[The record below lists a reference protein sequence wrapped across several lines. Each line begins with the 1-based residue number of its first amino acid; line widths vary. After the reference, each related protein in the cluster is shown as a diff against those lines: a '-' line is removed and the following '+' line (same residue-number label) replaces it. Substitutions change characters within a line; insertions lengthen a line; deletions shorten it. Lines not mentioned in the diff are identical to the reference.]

1 MACEVEEGGRLDAGR
16 TPSTPLPVPWLAGC
30 GGNSVLLVSGFAISG
45 LAISALA
52 TSTLLVS
59 ALATTALEV
68 SGTSGRAAGTAL
80 VTGVAGWTEQ
90 APATLNYPALAS
102 AV

>member
-30 GGNSVLLVSGFAISG
+30 GTISVRLISGFAISA
-45 LAISALA
+45 LATSVLATSALA

-68 SGTSGRAAGTAL
+68 SGTSGRAEGSAL
-80 VTGVAGWTEQ
+80 VTGVAGWTG
-90 APATLNYPALAS
+90 PAEASLN
-102 AV
+102 